1 MNEGLLEFSVV
12 FSGRAHYAQQT
23 VVLLLKIVRRT
34 VGKGVEK
41 QATER
46 NYAILQPW
54 SCQHLKADTRV
65 LR

>member
-1 MNEGLLEFSVV
+1 MNEELLEFSVV

-23 VVLLLKIVRRT
+23 VVLLLRIVRRT

-46 NYAILQPW
+46 NYAILQP
-54 SCQHLKADTRV
+54 
-65 LR
+65 